1 MTDVY
6 LHVGFA
12 ALIVAMLAV
21 LIFSVQS
28 LKLGN
33 RRVMGELAEMR
44 RLLERELLTL
54 REAQQEPVRDK
65 RTIGS
70 PGRPEAAPRNS
81 ELETLRLLVLRQDE
95 EIRTLQ
101 KEAEMIQQS
110 LAGLNSAAGLMES
123 ADALSRAQGQRGTR
137 GDQVQKSKGA
147 VVDSQMVMGEA
158 SPRAFFGKDLE
169 LSKYEVT
176 SATPFYGAK
185 ERRGESI
192 EERSQEAGWKE
203 NLEGILSMLDA
214 MEREVQN

>member
-21 LIFSVQS
+21 LIFSIQS

-33 RRVMGELAEMR
+33 RRVMGEIAEMR
-44 RLLERELLTL
+44 RLLERELRAL

-65 RTIGS
+65 RTTGS
-70 PGRPEAAPRNS
+70 PGRPEAPPRNS

-95 EIRTLQ
+95 EIRMLQ
-101 KEAEMIQQS
+101 KEAERIQQS
-110 LAGLNSAAGLMES
+110 LAGLNSAAELMEA
-123 ADALSRAQGQRGTR
+123 ADALSRAQGQQGTR
-137 GDQVQKSKGA
+137 GDQVQRSKGA
-147 VVDSQMVMGEA
+147 VVESKTVMGEA
-158 SPRAFFGKDLE
+158 SRRVFFGKDLE
-169 LSKYEVT
+169 LSKYEAMST
-176 SATPFYGAK
+176 APFYKAK
-185 ERRGESI
+185 ERRGGSI
-192 EERSQEAGWKE
+192 EERAQEAGWKE